1 MGAMMDEERYS
12 HIEIIGGVVSTATI
26 TDSNGTRYAPELVG
40 KHRYFVDVVGK
51 GGTRTGMWDGESHE
65 TARQEA
71 DILRR
76 DFKVVQILD
85 LTVRAA

>member
-1 MGAMMDEERYS
+1 MENEYS
-12 HIEIIGGVVSTATI
+12 HIEIIGGVVSSATI
-26 TDSNGTRYAPELVG
+26 TDHSGTRDEPALVG

-51 GGTRTGMWDGESHE
+51 DGHRTGMWDGESHNE
-65 TARQEA
+65 AREEA